1 MDEEI
6 SASQSK
12 TVKVPQLP
20 LAQFPLLLHPFG
32 KKIGGE
38 CRVWVLFHIHVTRTF

>member
-12 TVKVPQLP
+12 TVKVPQVP

-32 KKIGGE
+32 KPL
-38 CRVWVLFHIHVTRTF
+38 VLLLQLLQPITF